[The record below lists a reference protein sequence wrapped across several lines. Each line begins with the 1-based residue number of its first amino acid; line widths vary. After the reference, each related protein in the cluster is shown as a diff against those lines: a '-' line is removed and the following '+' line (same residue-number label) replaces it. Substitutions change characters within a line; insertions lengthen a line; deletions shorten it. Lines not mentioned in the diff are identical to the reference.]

1 MHELN
6 CMEDSMFVH
15 VKKYTIFKIMRQDKM
30 QFPCCSC
37 CYRMVAEQIT
47 YFAGYSDK
55 VFDCNAHFLG

>member
-30 QFPCCSC
+30 QFRWRKDIVGWKMSEMSLDNNGFVIAPS
-37 CYRMVAEQIT
+37 
-47 YFAGYSDK
+47 F
-55 VFDCNAHFLG
+55 